1 MRCVVLGMRNAV
13 RCEIWCYGD
22 MVIWPALQVGGG
34 KGHHSSCNTLDK
46 VHNLG
51 KALN

>member
-22 MVIWPALQVGGG
+22 MVIWCDFSQHAALATVLSLMEYGI
-34 KGHHSSCNTLDK
+34 
-46 VHNLG
+46 
-51 KALN
+51 

>member
-22 MVIWPALQVGGG
+22 MVIWGDFSQHAALATVLSLMEYGI
-34 KGHHSSCNTLDK
+34 
-46 VHNLG
+46 
-51 KALN
+51 